1 MAPALTGR
9 AQSWCRDPVSSFRG
23 HHVIAGR
30 PESGARG
37 CVTDHQRGPHR
48 EASADCE
55 AINILHGPGAIPF
68 VPFPAGPNLRFG
80 TAHTFRQVA
89 QIRNVAEVKWPQ
101 RGLENYVS
109 AGMPTNRSAHTASGV
124 VSLSGS
130 ASVANNSSR
139 ALRRRK
145 TSTSGS
151 ILALTFELFCWK
163 FQNLR
168 QGFPRTAEIILR
180 NFFRI
185 HAFRKTG
192 PY

>member
-1 MAPALTGR
+1 MPVKVLDDNGYGQDSHQHPSR
-9 AQSWCRDPVSSFRG
+9 PRRDS
-23 HHVIAGR
+23 
-30 PESGARG
+30 
-37 CVTDHQRGPHR
+37 
-48 EASADCE
+48 
-55 AINILHGPGAIPF
+55 F

-124 VSLSGS
+124 VRLSGS

-168 QGFPRTAEIILR
+168 QEFPRTAEINPAQFLS
-180 NFFRI
+180 
-185 HAFRKTG
+185 HPCLPQTL
-192 PY
+192 